1 MTGFDTHALRQSGL
15 LPELGRGVRAWFST
29 RDHGVSQAPYASLN
43 LGDHVGDVPAAVQE
57 NRRRV
62 AAVVNAEVAWLAQVH
77 GPRVLTLQRHG
88 MPPQDNPW
96 RPGAASSPVQADGA
110 ITADP
115 GVACAVMV
123 ADCLPVL
130 LAAPEG
136 RAVGALHAGWRGLAG
151 AGAMQGRGVMEQGVT
166 ALCELA
172 SCDPADVRVW
182 LGPCIGP
189 DAFEVGAVV
198 LEAFGV
204 SPSLNPLALPP
215 QFKPLVASSP
225 QSEPKWRADL
235 QGLAAL
241 RLHGLGV
248 RHVQATALCTVSDPG
263 RFFSFRRD
271 GVTGR
276 MVALIARDVDGR

>member
-1 MTGFDTHALRQSGL
+1 MENAGMAPTDIDNAGCAPWWRADWGPTVSAVFSDRSG
-15 LPELGRGVRAWFST
+15 GHSV
-29 RDHGVSQAPYASLN
+29 APYATCN
-43 LGDHVGDVPAAVQE
+43 LGDHVGDDLATVAL
-57 NRRRV
+57 NRRAFE
-62 AAVVNAEVAWLAQVH
+62 AALGAPAVWMTQVH
-77 GPRVLTLQRHG
+77 GHRVLTLHHDMLTAQAQG
-88 MPPQDNPW
+88 ATPP
-96 RPGAASSPVQADGA
+96 QADGA
-110 ITADP
+110 ITAEP
-115 GVACAVMV
+115 GLGCVVMV

-151 AGAMQGRGVMEQGVT
+151 AGDMGGRGILEVGVP

-189 DAFEVGAVV
+189 QAFEVGAAV

-204 SPSLNPLALPP
+204 VPSSNPAQLPETF
-215 QFKPLVASSP
+215 QCQPLVAG
-225 QSEPKWRADL
+225 QEPRWRANLPALASQRL
-235 QGLAAL
+235 QA
-241 RLHGLGV
+241 LGV
-248 RHVQATALCTVSDPG
+248 RQVQVSGACTVSEPG

-276 MVALIARDVDGR
+276 MAAGIALRSPLRR